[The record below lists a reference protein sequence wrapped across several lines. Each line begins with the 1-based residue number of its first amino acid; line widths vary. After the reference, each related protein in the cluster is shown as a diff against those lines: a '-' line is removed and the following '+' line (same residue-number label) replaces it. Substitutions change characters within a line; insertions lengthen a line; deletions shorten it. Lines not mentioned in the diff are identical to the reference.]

1 MRNLS
6 KIIVSEKASLMFKGI
21 SMKKFIMITMI
32 VVITFFSTTVHADEV
47 DVALYIHD
55 AVPGSSIEDA
65 RECSRVWK
73 NGGMYRNKIKNIHLE
88 CRRRFISLKWGYSK
102 E

>member
-21 SMKKFIMITMI
+21 SMKKFIMITTI

-73 NGGMYRNKIKNIHLE
+73 SGGVFKKKIKNIHLE
-88 CRRRFISLKWGYSK
+88 CRRRFISFKWGYSK

>member
-1 MRNLS
+1 
-6 KIIVSEKASLMFKGI
+6 
-21 SMKKFIMITMI
+21 MKKFIFIVMIAMTA
-32 VVITFFSTTVHADEV
+32 FFGTVAHADEV

-73 NGGMYRNKIKNIHLE
+73 SGGVFKKKIKNIHLE
-88 CRRRFISLKWGYSK
+88 CRRRFISFKWGYSK